1 MFPVMRQ
8 EHDVSA
14 ILIDYSF
21 SFLFPFFFLF
31 LFGKRHRVSALCR
44 LLLYIKR
51 CEWSLFSQEIL
62 SQNFYF
68 L

>member
-21 SFLFPFFFLF
+21 SFLFPFSFFLF
-31 LFGKRHRVSALCR
+31 IPLAKGQVVSLPFCFAVKKWVKKSPFR
-44 LLLYIKR
+44 
-51 CEWSLFSQEIL
+51 
-62 SQNFYF
+62 
-68 L
+68 